1 MEPYIYTSDYSPH
14 TTYNWVSGG
23 IQAEEI
29 GGCHAMFAARV
40 PFIPSFLSD
49 DFTRMITGEM
59 GRIKLIVGR
68 QIRFINDLAR
78 AKDFTATFDLRFIS
92 HPKES
97 QDDWTAVEQ
106 QSNIDIV
113 FLGKAFHPNKQVAR
127 DLALRLW
134 KKFYAHFPLED
145 PFNYPLMPVTAANKE
160 EFWECL
166 QPFPLETVN
175 PEQVVE
181 IRKFEEHDPYTSE
194 KVLLGY
200 HPHQFMPMFDS
211 SAMSRF
217 FEALAR
223 QPQKC
228 VVSISLQPTSLFKEE
243 SQAILQMLAA
253 YAEMQQKNEGW
264 MSLHRK
270 ERLEDLL
277 KVYLPIINQRHHLFS
292 SRIQVW
298 GMDKAPDDLV
308 EALGS
313 ELMNNTTKEPRL
325 WSAVSPTEDEW
336 AIARDNLV
344 LLEHAIWQP
353 SSVVDSRGQR
363 LRFLVTAYEAAG
375 AFRLPIP
382 SESSYMP
389 GIMVRDE
396 PFVRPSGEDSTRMQH
411 GVSNNNPGVAQELSL
426 GQISHRGTSTG
437 VDFKFLLRDLKNHAL
452 IAGATGSGKTNTCLY
467 ILSQLYAKYKVPFL
481 VMYPLDKPD
490 YRYLMGESTVK
501 NDLLIYTVGDETTS
515 PFRFNPFHISDKV
528 LLKTHISLLMRCFS
542 AAFSMWDP
550 LPAVYRAA
558 IRNVYQKDGWNL
570 DFDTGESGRRHGAV
584 TPTMAEFYEVLVT
597 VTKQMTQGY
606 DEEAK
611 GRVRQSAEIRLHDLL
626 LNAGSIVNVD
636 GPASIEKVLSHPTVM
651 ELGRVGSTQDT
662 ALIMGFL
669 IVQLVEELQNYYKK
683 HPTENSNVLRHV
695 TLIEEAHRL
704 MSSGQTASEDLAN
717 PMEKGGEDFANI
729 LAEVRGFGE
738 GILIAEQI
746 PTQLVNGAIG
756 NTNFKIMHRIEDQD
770 SYKLFCDVMN
780 LNDRQ
785 KQYVRSLGPGDSI
798 VRGRNGR
805 PILVKVENYLD
816 QFQDANDRPLINL
829 SDDAV
834 KHFMTNKSVG
844 LPAVNL
850 WNPPSA
856 IHAEHP
862 SLLTE
867 NSQDFLNSVQ
877 EAVAIEDWN
886 HVKRLVSG
894 WLNPANSQKVKV
906 ALCREIV
913 SSLGYVGEQSELILS
928 LFS

>member
-1 MEPYIYTSDYSPH
+1 MRPFIYTSGYSPH

-59 GRIKLIVGR
+59 GRIRLIVLR

-78 AKDFTATFDLRFIS
+78 AKDFATTFDLRFIS
-92 HPKES
+92 RPKFTLVRNIE
-97 QDDWTAVEQ
+97 EPR
-106 QSNIDIV
+106 NEIDIV
-113 FLGKAFHPNKQVAR
+113 FLGKAFHQNKQTAR
-127 DLALRLW
+127 DLALGLW
-134 KKFYAHFPLED
+134 EKFYAHFPLED
-145 PFNYPLMPVTAANKE
+145 PFNYPLIPIVSE
-160 EFWECL
+160 EDFRECL
-166 QPFPLETVN
+166 LPIPLTESN

-200 HPHQFMPMFDS
+200 HPHQFMPVFDS
-211 SAMSRF
+211 SAMARF
-217 FEALAR
+217 FEVLTR
-223 QPQKC
+223 QPGKC
-228 VVSISLQPTSLFKEE
+228 AVSISLQPTTLFDEE
-243 SQAILQMLAA
+243 SRAILQILAQ
-253 YAEMQQKNEGW
+253 YTVNQQQSEGW
-264 MSLHRK
+264 MALHRA
-270 ERLEDLL
+270 ERLDDLG
-277 KVYLPIINQRHHLFS
+277 KVYSSIINQRHHLFS
-292 SRIQVW
+292 IRIQVW
-298 GMDKAPDDLV
+298 GTHYAPHDLV

-313 ELMNNTTKEPRL
+313 ELMNNTTEEPRL
-325 WSAVSPTEDEW
+325 WSAVIPTEADW
-336 AIARDNLV
+336 HVARDNLT
-344 LLEHAIWQP
+344 LLEHKIWQP
-353 SSVVDSRGQR
+353 SDIDSRGKR

-382 SESSYMP
+382 PESGYMP

-396 PFVRPSGEDSTRMQH
+396 PFVRPSGEDLTNLQCEASNSEPS
-411 GVSNNNPGVAQELSL
+411 VSQELSL
-426 GQISHRGTSTG
+426 GKISHRGTSTG
-437 VDFKFLLRDLKNHAL
+437 VDFKFSLRDLKNHAL

-467 ILSQLYAKYKVPFL
+467 ILSQLYNKYRVPFL

-490 YRYLMGESTVK
+490 YRYLMGESAVK
-501 NDLLIYTVGDETTS
+501 DDLLIYTVGDETTS
-515 PFRFNPFHISDKV
+515 PFRFNPFHIPDKV

-558 IRNVYQKDGWNL
+558 IRRVYQKNGWNVDL
-570 DFDTGESGRRHGAV
+570 DTGEYGRRRNAV

-597 VTKQMTQGY
+597 VTKQMTQDY

-626 LNAGSIVNVD
+626 LNAGSIVNID
-636 GPASIEKVLSHPTVM
+636 GPASIEKVLSYPTVM

-669 IVQLVEELQNYYKK
+669 IVQLVEELQSYYKK
-683 HPTENSNVLRHV
+683 YPTENSNVLRHV

-704 MSSGQTASEDLAN
+704 MSSGQTTSEDLAN

-770 SYKLFCDVMN
+770 SFKLFCDVMN

-805 PILVKVENYLD
+805 PVLVKVENYLD
-816 QFQDANDRPLINL
+816 QFQDANDRPLIDL

-834 KHFMTNKSVG
+834 QRFMTHKPIEVPSI
-844 LPAVNL
+844 NL
-850 WNPPSA
+850 WNPPST
-856 IHAEHP
+856 IQVEHT

-867 NSQDFLNSVQ
+867 DSQDFLNSVQ
-877 EAVAIEDWN
+877 EAVATEDWN
-886 HVKRLVSG
+886 RVRRLISG
-894 WLNPANSQKVKV
+894 WLNPTNSQKVKI
-906 ALCREIV
+906 ALCKEIA
-913 SSLGYVGEQSELILS
+913 SSLGYTEKQSELILS
-928 LFS
+928 LF